1 MNEMKKMILA
11 TGFVLAAIATQAQNV
26 VVLKSGD
33 RISGKVTSMSNDV
46 VNVTLKSGGTKGYKT
61 DEISLIY
68 FDENLSSKAVQTTAN
83 LPTGTITADVP
94 GRKITKNP
102 DIKLLTQDKGIVVVN
117 VVVDK
122 YGRVKKAE
130 PGGEG
135 TNTTSS
141 YLMTKAKQAA
151 EATIF
156 DTDPT
161 YPLETKGTITV
172 VF

>member
-1 MNEMKKMILA
+1 MKKIILA
-11 TGFVLAAIATQAQNV
+11 VIVISSALFANAQNV
-26 VVLKSGD
+26 VVLKNGE
-33 RISGKVTSMSNDV
+33 RVSGKVTSMSNDV
-46 VNVTLKSGGTKGYKT
+46 VNVSLKAGGTKGYKT

-68 FDENLSSKAVQTTAN
+68 FDENLASKAVETKTN
-83 LPTGTITADVP
+83 LPSGTVTADVP
-94 GRKITKNP
+94 GRKIVKNP
-102 DIKLLTQDKGIVVVN
+102 DMKILTQDKGIVVVN
-117 VVVDK
+117 VSVDK
-122 YGRVKKAE
+122 YGRVTKAE

-135 TNTTSS
+135 TNTTSQ

-156 DTDPT
+156 DTNPT

>member
-1 MNEMKKMILA
+1 MKKIILSAIMISSAL
-11 TGFVLAAIATQAQNV
+11 FLKAQNV

-46 VNVTLKSGGTKGYKT
+46 VNVSLKAGGTKGYKA

-68 FDENLSSKAVQTTAN
+68 FDENLASKAVETKSN
-83 LPTGTITADVP
+83 LPSGTVTADVP
-94 GRKITKNP
+94 GRKIVKNP
-102 DIKLLTQDKGIVVVN
+102 DMKILTQDKGIVVVN
-117 VVVDK
+117 VTVDK
-122 YGRVKKAE
+122 YGRVIKAE
-130 PGGEG
+130 PGAEG

-156 DTDPT
+156 DTNPT

>member
-1 MNEMKKMILA
+1 MKRIILS
-11 TGFVLAAIATQAQNV
+11 AAIFFAALNVNAQHA
-26 VVLKSGD
+26 VVLKNGD
-33 RISGKVTSMSNDV
+33 RVSCKVTSMANDV
-46 VNVTLKSGGTKGYKT
+46 VNVSLKTGGTKGYKM

-68 FDENLSSKAVQTTAN
+68 FDENLTSKAVETKTALPSGTVTAN
-83 LPTGTITADVP
+83 VP
-94 GRKITKNP
+94 GRKIVKNP
-102 DIKLLTQDKGIVVVN
+102 DMKILTQDKGIVVVN

-130 PGGEG
+130 PGAEG
-135 TNTTSS
+135 TNTTSQ
-141 YLMTKAKQAA
+141 YLLTKAKQAA

-161 YPLETKGTITV
+161 FPLETKGIITV

>member
-1 MNEMKKMILA
+1 MKKIMLSA
-11 TGFVLAAIATQAQNV
+11 SLLLAAITINAQNV
-26 VVLKSGD
+26 MVLKSGD

-46 VNVTLKSGGTKGYKT
+46 VNITPKSGAAKGYKV

-68 FDENLSSKAVQTTAN
+68 FDENLTSKAVQTTPN
-83 LPTGTITADVP
+83 LPAGTITADVP
-94 GRKITKNP
+94 GRKIIKNP
-102 DIKLLTQDKGIVVVN
+102 DIKLLTQDKGTVVVN

-161 YPLETKGTITV
+161 YPLETKGIITV